1 MRIVHHGRFANGSMM
16 CKIKPG
22 QQLGEVAHMAEH
34 NPEKAIQAECVV
46 KAGVHSTS
54 PADRYVAPEDPLLL
68 ERLSWWQDQKLGLMM
83 HWGPYAQLGIVESWA
98 LSDEDANWS
107 RKDIDWETD
116 PKKFC
121 RQYRALNQTF
131 NPVRF
136 QPDRWASLARASGF
150 RYLIFTTKHHDGFS
164 MWDTKQSDYKIT
176 GPDCPF
182 HTHRYADI
190 CRHLFD
196 AFRREGLAIGA
207 YFSKADWH
215 CPDYWVPG
223 KRGATWRGPGYDPGA
238 DPARWEQFVQF
249 THNQIL
255 ELTGQYGRID
265 ILWLDAGWVNAANG
279 QDIRLGQVVDK
290 ARQTQPWLICADRT
304 VGGPYENYVTPEQT
318 VPSEPL
324 GIPWESCITLGTAF
338 SFRYEDTYKSLEE
351 LVTLLVDVV
360 AKGGNLALNVAPQ
373 PDGRLPAGAIFRL
386 EALGRWLQRYGE
398 AIYGTRALAP
408 FRQGP
413 FAFTRKNQVVYIFC
427 LDPASAAKGELAIP
441 LALPVSQV
449 DLVAGPMALPFTQD
463 DASIR
468 VTLPAPSAED
478 PAPFVRVLRLRLA
491 DERLPE

>member
-1 MRIVHHGRFANGSMM
+1 
-16 CKIKPG
+16 
-22 QQLGEVAHMAEH
+22 MAEH

-116 PKKFC
+116 PEKFC

-176 GPDCPF
+176 GPACPF

-223 KRGATWRGPGYDPGA
+223 KREATWRGPGYDPGA

-338 SFRYEDTYKSLEE
+338 LSAMKTTSSLESSSRSWS
-351 LVTLLVDVV
+351 TSCQ
-360 AKGGNLALNVAPQ
+360 GRQPTLNVAPQ
-373 PDGRLPAGAIFRL
+373 PDGRLPAGAISRL
-386 EALGRWLQRYGE
+386 EAW
-398 AIYGTRALAP
+398 AVAPAL
-408 FRQGP
+408 RGSHL
-413 FAFTRKNQVVYIFC
+413 RN
-427 LDPASAAKGELAIP
+427 
-441 LALPVSQV
+441 
-449 DLVAGPMALPFTQD
+449 AGL
-463 DASIR
+463 R
-468 VTLPAPSAED
+468 TLPAGPLCLYPQE
-478 PAPFVRVLRLRLA
+478 PGRVHL
-491 DERLPE
+491 LPGSGLSRKGRASHPPGITGQPGRPGCRPNGPLFYAG